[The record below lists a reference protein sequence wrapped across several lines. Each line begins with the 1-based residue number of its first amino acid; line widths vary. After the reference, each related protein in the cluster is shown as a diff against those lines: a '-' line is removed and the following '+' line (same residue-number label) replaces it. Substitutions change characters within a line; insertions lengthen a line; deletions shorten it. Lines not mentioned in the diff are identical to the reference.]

1 MMRHLDLFS
10 GIGGFALAARWVGW
24 ETVAFCE
31 IEPYC
36 IKVLNKH
43 WPEVPVYGD
52 IRQITAERLRADRI
66 NPNIITAGFPCQD
79 FSRLGKRSGLE
90 GEHSG
95 LWSELFCIICEIRP
109 QYVVLENVPEILVHG
124 MGRVIGDL
132 ASIGY
137 DTEWEGIPAAA
148 IGANHLRA
156 RQWILAYTPG
166 IGNRSQEETIL
177 SGRLAFECGDW
188 WASEPGV
195 CRVDDGVPAR
205 VDRLRCLGNAIV
217 PQIAEIIFRTIE
229 NGRYTG
235 LDQLVQTDAG
245 QFDGSACHALD
256 RKPHQ

>member
-1 MMRHLDLFS
+1 MKVFDLFS
-10 GIGGFALAARWVGW
+10 GIGGFSLGLERAGF

-31 IEPYC
+31 IDEYAR
-36 IKVLNKH
+36 KVLKKH
-43 WPEVPVYGD
+43 WPDVPIYEDVKDVTG
-52 IRQITAERLRADRI
+52 ERLRADGI

-90 GEHSG
+90 GQHSG
-95 LWSELFCIICEIRP
+95 LWSELFRLICDVRP
-109 QYVVLENVPEILVHG
+109 KIVVLENVPEILVHG

-156 RQWILAYTPG
+156 RQWILAYPIG
-166 IGNRSQEETIL
+166 IGNRLEKETIL
-177 SGRLAFECGDW
+177 SGRLVPECGHW

-217 PQIAEIIFRTIE
+217 PQIAETIGKAIYE
-229 NGRYTG
+229 
-235 LDQLVQTDAG
+235 Q
-245 QFDGSACHALD
+245 HHH
-256 RKPHQ
+256 HQ